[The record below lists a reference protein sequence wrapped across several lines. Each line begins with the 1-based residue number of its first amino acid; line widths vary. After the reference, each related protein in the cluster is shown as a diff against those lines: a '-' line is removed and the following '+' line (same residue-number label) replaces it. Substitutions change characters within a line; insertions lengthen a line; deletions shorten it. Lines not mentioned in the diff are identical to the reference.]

1 MTTPGRI
8 ISIRAPSTDAIA
20 LAVQRLRT
28 GELIG
33 FPTETVYG
41 LGADASNAQAVVKI
55 FAIKGRPANHP
66 VIVHLVSTA
75 DIGRWARRIPP
86 AARLLIEKFAPGPL
100 TLILP
105 KSEYVPDVVTGG
117 QGNVGLRFPSHMVA
131 QRLLRE
137 FGGGIAAPSANRFG
151 RVSPTTAQHVADEF
165 GDELPLILD
174 GGPCDV
180 GIEST
185 IVDFT
190 RGAAVLLRPGGVS
203 TAQLAEVLGYTP
215 LPQTGKSPRV
225 SGSLPSHYAPKTATQ
240 LVKPFAIAP
249 AYRAARLAGRKVGVL
264 ARSAARFDD
273 FEGVWRQAGP
283 EWSSYARLLY
293 AELRLLDAAGVD
305 LILVEEPPA
314 ALDWQAV
321 NDRLRRATHR
331 GKR

>member
-1 MTTPGRI
+1 MPARN
-8 ISIRAPSTDAIA
+8 SAIRAPSTDAVA
-20 LAVQRLRT
+20 LAVERLRA
-28 GELIG
+28 GELVG

-41 LGADASNAQAVVKI
+41 LGADASNARAVVKI

-66 VIVHLVSTA
+66 LIVHLASTA
-75 DIGRWARRIPP
+75 DIERWARRIPP
-86 AARLLIEKFAPGPL
+86 AARLLIAKFAPGPL

-105 KSEYVPDVVTGG
+105 RSAYVPDVVTGG
-117 QGNVGLRFPSHMVA
+117 QSNVGLRFPSHTVA
-131 QRLLRE
+131 QSLLRE

-151 RVSPTTAQHVADEF
+151 RVSPTTARHVADEF
-165 GDELPLILD
+165 GELSPLILD
-174 GGPCDV
+174 GGPCEV

-203 TAQLAEVLGYTP
+203 SVQLAEVLGYAP
-215 LPQTGKSPRV
+215 LAQTGKSPRV
-225 SGSLPSHYAPKTATQ
+225 SGSLPSHYAPKTESR
-240 LVKPFAIAP
+240 LVKPFEIAQ
-249 AYRAARLAGRKVGVL
+249 AFRAARLAGKSVGVL

-283 EWSSYARLLY
+283 EWSAYARLLY

-314 ALDWQAV
+314 AVDWQAI
-321 NDRLRRATHR
+321 NDRLQRATHR
-331 GKR
+331 GTS